1 MHSSRTLV
9 AAVALSAITVF
20 AGAGS
25 AVAAPAIGSVDFGS
39 STGSETGSSSGSG
52 FGSVDFGSGGPDVE
66 HPVSTCF
73 WSVPINPER
82 ADPQLNYA
90 FPDTAAIYW
99 AAQFTI
105 PEDAELVVRGQY
117 AHARYQSLNSY
128 NAATAMPT
136 AVLNDIST
144 APDAGATG
152 VTETTR

>member
-25 AVAAPAIGSVDFGS
+25 AVAAPVGSVDFGS
-39 STGSETGSSSGSG
+39 SSGSG
-52 FGSVDFGSGGPDVE
+52 SGTGSASGSESGSVDFGSGGPDVE

-90 FPDTAAIYW
+90 FPDTAAI
-99 AAQFTI
+99 TG
-105 PEDAELVVRGQY
+105 LRSS
-117 AHARYQSLNSY
+117 QSPRTPSWLSEGSMRML
-128 NAATAMPT
+128 A
-136 AVLNDIST
+136 IS
-144 APDAGATG
+144 
-152 VTETTR
+152 R